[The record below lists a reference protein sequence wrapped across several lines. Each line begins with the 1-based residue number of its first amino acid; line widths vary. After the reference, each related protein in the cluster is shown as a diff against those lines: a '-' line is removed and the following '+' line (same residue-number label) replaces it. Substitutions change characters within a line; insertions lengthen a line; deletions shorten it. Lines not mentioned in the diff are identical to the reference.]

1 MAGEGA
7 DHHNI
12 QFPIFYLAL
21 FRSMRRKT
29 SSQER
34 IMNLKYMIMHEI
46 MYKISN
52 IDVNGA
58 EKISAMFLIKLNN
71 VSVQSPERKLS

>member
-1 MAGEGA
+1 MIPTQLIGK
-7 DHHNI
+7 
-12 QFPIFYLAL
+12 P
-21 FRSMRRKT
+21 MRRKT